1 MNEYHIWNINATS
14 RYEGWIYTQDGD
26 SPEDALRRY
35 EANDTQG
42 LIKHGGVYVVAN
54 SGGGHQEVGVF
65 RVSKAE
71 PVEDRDFV
79 RDLVIA

>member
-1 MNEYHIWNINATS
+1 MNEYQIWNINATG

-35 EANDTQG
+35 EANDAHG

-54 SGGGHQEVGVF
+54 AEGGHQEVGVF
-65 RVSKAE
+65 RVRKAE
-71 PVEDRDFV
+71 QSEYGGFV
-79 RDLVIA
+79 RDLVIT